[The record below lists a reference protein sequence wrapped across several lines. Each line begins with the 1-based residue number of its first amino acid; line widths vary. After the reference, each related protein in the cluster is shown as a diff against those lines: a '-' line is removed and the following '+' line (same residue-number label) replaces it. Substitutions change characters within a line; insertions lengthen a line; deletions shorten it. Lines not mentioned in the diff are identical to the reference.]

1 MPSRIWQKIK
11 QMLSNAFRLNFCD
24 LKIMHILHTRYHPK
38 TMGYTLINKK
48 NNKCVSLHEI
58 IRLIIMKMEMKM
70 KDRSYRYNINRS
82 RSRHGHKYSK

>member
-1 MPSRIWQKIK
+1 MPSRSWQKIK
-11 QMLSNAFRLNFCD
+11 QMLSNTVRLNF
-24 LKIMHILHTRYHPK
+24 LKFMHILHTKR
-38 TMGYTLINKK
+38 MGYTLINKK